1 MIERYE
7 EYLKYELNYSNYTI
21 KEYIIHVKEFL
32 FYCDE
37 NKIDYLNINK
47 DIIID
52 YLKKIDNLSNK
63 SISAIL
69 SSLRCFYNYLLDNK
83 MIEVNYNAISELPNE
98 EKLIKEVVIRVL
110 EEEKVLPEVDVY
122 ITLTNNEE
130 IHKINKEYRDV
141 DRPTDVLS
149 FPMYERDEIAGL
161 KNDTDDE
168 IEKILGDII
177 VSIEKV
183 REQAEEYGHSFERE
197 LAYLV
202 THGMLHLLGYDHMIE
217 EEKAVMRKR
226 EEEILETLNITR

>member
-1 MIERYE
+1 
-7 EYLKYELNYSNYTI
+7 
-21 KEYIIHVKEFL
+21 
-32 FYCDE
+32 
-37 NKIDYLNINK
+37 
-47 DIIID
+47 
-52 YLKKIDNLSNK
+52 
-63 SISAIL
+63 
-69 SSLRCFYNYLLDNK
+69 

-98 EKLIKEVVIRVL
+98 EKLIKEVVSRVL

-149 FPMYERDEIAGL
+149 FPMYERDEIADL

>member
-1 MIERYE
+1 
-7 EYLKYELNYSNYTI
+7 
-21 KEYIIHVKEFL
+21 
-32 FYCDE
+32 
-37 NKIDYLNINK
+37 
-47 DIIID
+47 
-52 YLKKIDNLSNK
+52 
-63 SISAIL
+63 
-69 SSLRCFYNYLLDNK
+69 

-98 EKLIKEVVIRVL
+98 EKLIKEVVSRVL

-149 FPMYERDEIAGL
+149 FPMYERDGIAGL

-183 REQAEEYGHSFERE
+183 REQAKEYGHSFERE

>member
-1 MIERYE
+1 
-7 EYLKYELNYSNYTI
+7 
-21 KEYIIHVKEFL
+21 
-32 FYCDE
+32 
-37 NKIDYLNINK
+37 
-47 DIIID
+47 
-52 YLKKIDNLSNK
+52 
-63 SISAIL
+63 
-69 SSLRCFYNYLLDNK
+69 

-98 EKLIKEVVIRVL
+98 EKLIKEVVSRVL
-110 EEEKVLPEVDVY
+110 EEEKVLPELDVY